1 MPAAREGKT
10 DYRTLELVGRLVLGA
25 LLGAAIGLERE
36 LHQKAA
42 GVRTNALIAFGSA
55 LFTVLS
61 QEMVPGVQ
69 GDPSRIAAGIVTGIG
84 FVGGGAILRTGSGVQ
99 GLTTAATIWVN
110 AGIGL
115 AAGAG
120 QVALAVAATGVTLV
134 VLVVLN
140 VVERA
145 IGPSRD

>member
-1 MPAAREGKT
+1 MPGAREDKT
-10 DYRTLELVGRLVLGA
+10 DYRTLELVGRLVLAA
-25 LLGAAIGLERE
+25 LLGGAIGLERE
-36 LHQKAA
+36 IHQKAA

-120 QVALAVAATGVTLV
+120 RAALAVAATGVTLV

-140 VVERA
+140 LAERA
-145 IGPSRD
+145 IGASRD